1 MRSADGPTYTNEI
14 QSKFLAEQVGRLTH
28 LPTHLSMHIMYLVY
42 LTIMNGV
49 ACEARD
55 SEGEKLKSFDIEI
68 PYIGKMSLELVDKDI
83 RLKNMEFEDQFKTLA
98 FKAVNEGYS
107 EILDVVKE
115 TYIDKIT
122 NKYKELI

>member
-14 QSKFLAEQVGRLTH
+14 QSKFLAEQVGRLTN
-28 LPTHLSMHIMYLVY
+28 LPTHLSMHIMYLIY
-42 LTIMNGV
+42 LTIMNGI
-49 ACEARD
+49 ACDARD
-55 SEGEKLKSFDIEI
+55 SEEKLKSFNIEI

-83 RLKNMEFEDQFKTLA
+83 ILKSMEFEDQFKNLA
-98 FKAVNEGYS
+98 FKAINEGYS

-122 NKYKELI
+122 NKYRELI